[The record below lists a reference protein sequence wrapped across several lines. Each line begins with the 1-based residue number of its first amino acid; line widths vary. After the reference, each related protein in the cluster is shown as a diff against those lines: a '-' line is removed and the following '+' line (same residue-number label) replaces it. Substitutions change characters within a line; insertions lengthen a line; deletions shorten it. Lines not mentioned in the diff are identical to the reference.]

1 MPIKFTPP
9 EEAKQEPV
17 VDPIAVELA
26 RNAERQNALTERQNT
41 IMEELRA
48 ALAKSGNKMIKATVH
63 RGDDKLIES
72 LTIVVTPTQ

>member
-17 VDPIAVELA
+17 ADPVVMELS
-26 RNAERQNALTERQNT
+26 RSAERQNVLTERQNT
-41 IMEELRA
+41 VMAELRD
-48 ALAKSGNKMIKATVH
+48 ALANSGNKMIKATVH
-63 RGDDKLIES
+63 RGNDKLIES

>member
-1 MPIKFTPP
+1 MIKYTPP
-9 EEAKQEPV
+9 EEAEKQEPAT
-17 VDPIAVELA
+17 DPIVMELS
-26 RNAERQNALTERQNT
+26 RSAERQIALTNRQNM
-41 IMEELRA
+41 IMEELRD